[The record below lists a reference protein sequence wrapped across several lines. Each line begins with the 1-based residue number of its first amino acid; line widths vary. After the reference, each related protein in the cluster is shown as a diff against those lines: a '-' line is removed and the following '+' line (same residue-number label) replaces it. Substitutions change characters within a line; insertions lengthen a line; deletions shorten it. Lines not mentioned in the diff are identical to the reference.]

1 MYLTK
6 EYEITLNIYIFPTG
20 MNEVNLNFNLFLK
33 GKKVEVACLI
43 LAAWMPPNPMYVGPL
58 EV

>member
-1 MYLTK
+1 
-6 EYEITLNIYIFPTG
+6 

-43 LAAWMPPNPMYVGPL
+43 LAAWTPPNPMYVGPL